1 MKKKLNIA
9 CGVNYINDESWINI
23 DFNTYGPNVK
33 KYNILNKLPFK
44 DQEFDL
50 IYSSHFIEHIP
61 LNKLE
66 NFFKECLRV
75 LKMNG
80 YIRIVTPDFEEMC
93 KSYLFFL
100 EKKETKKKNFL
111 MIEIMDQLVRKK
123 KGGVLRDSINYAFK
137 NNDKEMKKFIE
148 LRTGYNFKIDTRY
161 KKNFLEKIKKKI
173 VDIYIDF
180 LVKLFPRSFAEQ
192 NISLTEIGENHT
204 WLWDYDSLREIL
216 IKYGF
221 SNINKKNF
229 NETDISFLNLNYLDV
244 RKNNLPR
251 KGKESMYIEAK
262 KIN

>member
-1 MKKKLNIA
+1 
-9 CGVNYINDESWINI
+9 
-23 DFNTYGPNVK
+23 
-33 KYNILNKLPFK
+33 
-44 DQEFDL
+44 
-50 IYSSHFIEHIP
+50 
-61 LNKLE
+61 
-66 NFFKECLRV
+66 
-75 LKMNG
+75 
-80 YIRIVTPDFEEMC
+80 
-93 KSYLFFL
+93 
-100 EKKETKKKNFL
+100 